1 MSITKAWDWSKN
13 SDGYWLI
20 PSMESAF
27 LAERWQSEGF
37 ADFLDLGCGLG
48 RHSVYMARK
57 GFHVASVDL
66 SDYGVHYLN
75 DWAAKE
81 GLPIQTAVCD
91 MLNLPFEDCRFDCMI
106 AYNVI
111 YHTDTAGFLK
121 AVDEI
126 RRVLKPGG
134 EVFLTLLSKNTWSFQ
149 RAGQYKKIDGNT
161 LLRDEDETEKNV
173 PHFYAD
179 IKDIK
184 DIKRFFADWTFA
196 SQPKEWCECN
206 IERPEYYS
214 KHWALLLRKQ
224 GEK

>member
-13 SDGYWLI
+13 SDRHWLV

-27 LAERWQSEGF
+27 LAESWQSKGF

-48 RHSVYMARK
+48 RHSVYMAQK
-57 GFHVASVDL
+57 GFRVAAVDL
-66 SDYGVHYLN
+66 SDYGIHHLK

-81 GLPIQTAVCD
+81 NLPIQTAVCN
-91 MLNLPFEDCRFDCMI
+91 MLNLPFEDCRFDCI
-106 AYNVI
+106 LAYNVI

-149 RAGQYKKIDGNT
+149 RAGQYKRIDGNT
-161 LLRDEDETEKNV
+161 LLRDEEETGKSV

-179 IKDIK
+179 IEDIR
-184 DIKRFFADWTFA
+184 RFFSGWAFA
-196 SQPKEWCECN
+196 AQPKEWCEYR
-206 IERPEYYS
+206 IEQPEYFS
-214 KHWALLLRKQ
+214 RHWALLLKRQ
-224 GEK
+224 GEDRDA